1 MTHTVVVLTGAS
13 RGIGAALARQLAK
26 PGTHLFTLARRQDPE
41 LAAHASAQG
50 STLEQIAVDLSDPT
64 AAAQTAARVMGGLP
78 RDAKRYVL
86 VNNAGTVSPVA
97 PVDGLDDP
105 AAINQA
111 LNLNVVAVMLLTS
124 RFLAATRGLQGDRR
138 VLNISSG
145 AGRNPT
151 AGWGVYCATKAAL
164 DMYTRVAMQEQDA
177 HGARF
182 VSLAPGVVDTDMQ
195 SAIRSSDPAAFPA
208 LSRFQDL
215 HASGKLAT
223 PQGVA
228 ARIAAYLERDDFGT
242 TEVDD
247 IRNYN

>member
-1 MTHTVVVLTGAS
+1 MNHTVVVLTGAS
-13 RGIGAALARQLAK
+13 RGIGAALARQLTK
-26 PGTHLFTLARRQDPE
+26 PGVRLLTLARRQDPD
-41 LAAHASAQG
+41 LAAHAAAQG
-50 STLEQIAVDLSDPT
+50 SELEQIAVDLSDP
-64 AAAQTAARVMGGLP
+64 AAAVEVAARIATGLP

-97 PVDGLDDP
+97 AVDALEDP
-105 AAINQA
+105 AAISQA

-124 RFLAATRGLQGDRR
+124 RFLAATRGLDADRR

-164 DMYTRVAMQEQDA
+164 DMYTRVARQEQDA

-195 SAIRSSDPAAFPA
+195 VAIRSSDPGAFPA
-208 LSRFQDL
+208 LPRFQDL

-223 PQGVA
+223 PGDVA

-242 TEVDD
+242 TEIDD